1 MVKGVTIDDDDSSD
15 DEARFASLGRTG
27 DVRRVDANDDDDDA
41 GSDDDAAPAMEEDS
55 DDDAAPAMDADSDD
69 DDERYEHKSRY
80 EANDGDDSGD
90 DAPGATGAGMGAAI
104 SKILRKD
111 VAGDPVLA
119 KRKTPLMKEFES
131 DKEARQ
137 RQKRRRLER
146 EQRRAVGAYA
156 APEAERVVRER
167 GLKKT
172 ASRAVV
178 ALFNAIAKHQHPKAG
193 AEADAA
199 PKAPKQKRVRPSQ
212 TGPAADVREAAAEAV
227 EQTVARDALANDWT
241 NSDYLLDAKPGA
253 WDDDEAAP
261 AAPAK
266 KKGPKKDDDKP
277 HAFLYGKTS
286 RQMR

>member
-1 MVKGVTIDDDDSSD
+1 MVKGVTIDEDDSSD

-27 DVRRVDANDDDDDA
+27 EVRRVDANDDDDDA

-90 DAPGATGAGMGAAI
+90 DAVGATGAGMGAAI

-193 AEADAA
+193 A
-199 PKAPKQKRVRPSQ
+199 
-212 TGPAADVREAAAEAV
+212 AADVREAAAEAV

-253 WDDDEAAP
+253 WDDDEPAP
-261 AAPAK
+261 APAK

>member
-1 MVKGVTIDDDDSSD
+1 MVKGVTIDEDDSSD

-41 GSDDDAAPAMEEDS
+41 GSDDDAAPAM
-55 DDDAAPAMDADSDD
+55 DADSDD
-69 DDERYEHKSRY
+69 DDERFEHKSRY

-90 DAPGATGAGMGAAI
+90 DAVGATGAGMGAAI

-253 WDDDEAAP
+253 WDDDEPAP
-261 AAPAK
+261 APAK

>member
-27 DVRRVDANDDDDDA
+27 DVRRVDANDDNDDDA

-55 DDDAAPAMDADSDD
+55 DDD
-69 DDERYEHKSRY
+69 ERFEHKSRY

-90 DAPGATGAGMGAAI
+90 DAVGATGAGMGAAI

-253 WDDDEAAP
+253 WDDDEPAP
-261 AAPAK
+261 TAPAK

>member
-15 DEARFASLGRTG
+15 DEARFLSLGRTG
-27 DVRRVDANDDDDDA
+27 DVRRVDANDDDDA

-55 DDDAAPAMDADSDD
+55 DDDAAPAMDADSED

-90 DAPGATGAGMGAAI
+90 DAVGATGAGMGAAI

-193 AEADAA
+193 AAPDAA

-212 TGPAADVREAAAEAV
+212 NGPAADVREAAAEAV

-253 WDDDEAAP
+253 WDDDEPAP
-261 AAPAK
+261 APAK